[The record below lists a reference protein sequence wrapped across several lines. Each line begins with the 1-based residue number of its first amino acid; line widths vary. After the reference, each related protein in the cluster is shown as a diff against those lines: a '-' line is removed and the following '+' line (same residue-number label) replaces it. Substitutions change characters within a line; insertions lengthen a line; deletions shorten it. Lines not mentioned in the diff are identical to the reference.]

1 MGKAWAQHGP
11 LCWQR
16 GCFKSL
22 EDPLS
27 LAPCQ
32 TITGFVSFKAGQRG
46 SFQWSPHKTS
56 LWDEP
61 STRRKGGGLGEGG
74 GKRDRMTSA
83 MTSLCSQFPKKSQ
96 KPYKERT
103 KNTLRGVQAAPTPPP
118 QNGCS
123 MQANRRHMG
132 DAWRGQSMGAR
143 WTCRERQAGPQYDA
157 MGWAASSP
165 SLASSPLAGTTPSVP
180 SQHPGTC
187 YQDASTTLSLPFSG
201 VMRCQE

>member
-1 MGKAWAQHGP
+1 MQGLVGTAWARHGP
-11 LCWQR
+11 LCWQS

-61 STRRKGGGLGEGG
+61 STRRGRRGGG

-83 MTSLCSQFPKKSQ
+83 MTSLCSHFPKKSQ

-103 KNTLRGVQAAPTPPP
+103 KNTLGGVQAAPTPPP
-118 QNGCS
+118 QNEPSWMLHAGKQETRGGCVEGTIDGG
-123 MQANRRHMG
+123 MMDLQ
-132 DAWRGQSMGAR
+132 
-143 WTCRERQAGPQYDA
+143 REAG
-157 MGWAASSP
+157 WSP
-165 SLASSPLAGTTPSVP
+165 V
-180 SQHPGTC
+180 
-187 YQDASTTLSLPFSG
+187 
-201 VMRCQE
+201 